1 MTTKCVKMYRNGD
14 GFFPPVNVVINP
26 RNIRNMD
33 AFLDRVT
40 QATRMK
46 NAVRRVCTPRRG
58 HKIED
63 LNKLVPGEMY
73 VAVGQEGFKKLEC
86 VQIVCLRFAIL

>member
-1 MTTKCVKMYRNGD
+1 MTTKCVKMCRNGD

-26 RNIRNMD
+26 RDIRNMD

-46 NAVRRVCTPRRG
+46 NAARRVCTPRKG

-63 LNKLVPGEMY
+63 LAKLVPGEMY
-73 VAVGQEGFKKLEC
+73 VAVGQEGFKTLQY
-86 VQIVCLRFAIL
+86 VQIVCLHFVIS